1 MGKLKYIFVLS
12 MVLLFSSCSEYQK
25 ALKST
30 KIEPKYNVGNEL
42 YEKGIE
48 TGKNKYL
55 KKSIRLFEQILPQ
68 YKGKPQG
75 QLIAYKIAN
84 AYYTVGDHIIS
95 SYKFKRFVSS
105 YPNSTKVEE
114 AFFKSAKSLYEMSP
128 RYSLDQ
134 QDTRKAIDRLQ
145 SYINKYQD
153 GKYFEETNQLLGKL
167 QDKIERKRYEVAKQ
181 YHHRERYKAAIESFD
196 NFLLDFPGTE
206 LKDEALFYKFESDYL
221 LAINSIPIKIK
232 PRLKDAMKIYEK
244 YMKEIEN
251 PSFKDQAE
259 KYKLDIEKRLNFDT
273 ILNNDN
279 T

>member
-1 MGKLKYIFVLS
+1 MKILKYTY
-12 MVLLFSSCSEYQK
+12 VLLLLPLLFSCSEYQK

-30 KIEPKYNVGNEL
+30 EIEPKYKVGNDL

-75 QLIAYKIAN
+75 QLIAFKIAN
-84 AYYTVGDHIIS
+84 AYYTVGDHIIA

-105 YPNSTKVEE
+105 YANSTKAEE
-114 AFFKSAKSLYEMSP
+114 AFFKSAKSLYEISP

-153 GKYFEETNQLLGKL
+153 GEYYDKANKLLSEL

-196 NFLLDFPGTE
+196 NFLIDFPGAK
-206 LKDEALFYKFESDYL
+206 LKDEALFYKFESAYL
-221 LAINSIPIKIK
+221 LAINSVPVKVK
-232 PRLKDAMKIYEK
+232 PRLQDALQVYEK
-244 YMKEIEN
+244 YMNEIEE
-251 PSFKDQAE
+251 PSFIDKAE
-259 KYKLDIEKRLNFDT
+259 QYKVDIDNRLNFNN

-279 T
+279 S